1 MKDLKEV
8 LKILTES
15 FGPSGMEEKSFENV
29 KKIFEDEK
37 NLSISL
43 DKMGNII
50 IFRKGDRTGKIGF
63 FTHNDEI
70 GLIVTKIDGDYLR
83 FTSVGGYDEK
93 VLLGQEV
100 TVFGEKIVSG
110 IIGATPPHLQ
120 KSGESDK
127 LLKYE
132 DLYVDLAMK
141 NAELKKYFK
150 IGDRVLIKSEFTE
163 LKNDF
168 VSCKSIDNRGSA
180 AAIINILNHI
190 KNLKNIPDLYFVL
203 NAQEETTMAGSLT
216 AAYSIQPDIAVVV
229 DVTFAKQPGVESG
242 ASYDAIGIARGAH
255 ICSQLCDYIIELV
268 KRENIKYEIEPVPQ
282 HSGTDAYMVQ
292 TARGGIKTILLSLPI
307 KNMHS
312 PREIVN
318 LKTIDKISKL
328 LSIFVSEV
336 DFEKYGE
343 KIIK

>member
-100 TVFGEKIVSG
+100 TVFGEKVVSG

-127 LLKYE
+127 LLKYD

-168 VSCKSIDNRGSA
+168 VCCKSIDNRGSA
-180 AAIINILNHI
+180 AAIINLLNHI

-229 DVTFAKQPGVESG
+229 DVTFAKQPGVETG